1 MAMKMPKNRR
11 VEKEICRRLGNH
23 RGIRQ
28 QILQSLKKCDIYEK
42 MISEKSIKEPLEY
55 QKEQKFVEDKM
66 YGGTVL

>member
-1 MAMKMPKNRR
+1 MSGQPFLLGH
-11 VEKEICRRLGNH
+11 ICQEGFGQLR
-23 RGIRQ
+23 RGIRP

-42 MISEKSIKEPLEY
+42 IISEKSIKEPLEY